1 VTGTAPDTA
10 SAAGPAEPGSPGW
23 DDEDDYLWLHDALDA
38 VASLGRAFHS
48 EDGRALTPEDVF
60 SASRSVLRRLADFRV
75 MGLLSVDD
83 EGLGFE
89 LAVADPP
96 EARDAILREV
106 DHQTRE
112 KTFGWALYQDR
123 PVLVPGSSLGRWV
136 LLHVLSTPSRISGM
150 FIGSLDS
157 RTPFI
162 PEMAQKVLSILLQSC
177 AGSLESGS
185 LYRELEEYN
194 RNLEETIDQRT
205 RELRRSEE
213 AARTASK
220 AKSQFLAN
228 MSHEIRTPLN
238 GILGSTDLLL
248 DTPLSS
254 EQREHALTALRSGRN
269 LLGLINDI
277 LDFSKIEAGRVSVER
292 IPFDLREVVEEVAVA
307 MAPVAHEKGLE
318 EVVRFTPGTPRYL
331 LGDPGKIRQILT
343 NLVSNAVKFTESGHI
358 TIQAEVRAENGE
370 VPRIRLSV
378 KDTGVGIE
386 EEDLARIFEEF
397 EQADASTTRRFG
409 GTGLGLAISRELAGL
424 LGGTMDVTSEVG
436 VGSVFSVTIPI
447 PLDQEGEMGRRGF
460 FPRRDLR
467 ALVLSPSIPVRD
479 ALREELEWIG
489 VEVAMARDSRDAR
502 ALLKKG
508 AAEGAPFRLAFLDAG
523 FEGGE
528 LTSLARWIREEDG
541 QRKMV
546 LLALMPRQDRRAVGM
561 ADCSR
566 MDRVITKPVLHRH
579 LGEALDLAAGKSG
592 LGRGRGGREAG
603 SHGGLPE
610 LAGRVLLV
618 DDEEVNRLLAHRMLE
633 RLGLQARVAREGS
646 EALELLAEE
655 AFDLV
660 LMDCYMPGLDGFQ
673 ATTAIRSREDGHH
686 RIPILAL
693 TASTLKEDQEQCMAV
708 GMDGVLVK
716 PLDVEALGEALAV
729 WLPRADGEEA
739 ETSRGEGIRS
749 RDVDPSVFEAGAALR
764 RVDGDEDLLAEVGR
778 IFFQGWESQRAILR
792 RALRDGERNTLR
804 QTAHRVRGSALNLCA
819 GAVAERSGELEAAA
833 PGAVFEEVQALLVEL
848 EEAVESFRDEFSRAL
863 HPEGVAA

>member
-1 VTGTAPDTA
+1 MTGTAPDIA
-10 SAAGPAEPGSPGW
+10 SAAHPAEPGSPGW
-23 DDEDDYLWLHDALDA
+23 DGEDDYLWLHDALDA

-48 EDGRALTPEDVF
+48 EDGQALTPEDVF
-60 SASRSVLRRLADFRV
+60 SATRSVLRRLADFRV

-83 EGLGFE
+83 EGLGFD

-96 EARDAILREV
+96 EAREAILREV
-106 DHQTRE
+106 EHQTRE

-162 PEMAQKVLSILLQSC
+162 PEMAQKVLSILLQHC
-177 AGSLESGS
+177 AGSLESGH

-213 AARTASK
+213 AARAASK

-248 DTPLSS
+248 DTALSS

-269 LLGLINDI
+269 LLGLINDV

-343 NLVSNAVKFTESGHI
+343 NLVSNAVKFTESGHV
-358 TIQAEVRAENGE
+358 TVQAEVKAEDRE

-386 EEDLARIFEEF
+386 EGDLARIFEEF

-409 GTGLGLAISRELAGL
+409 GTGLGLAISRELTGL
-424 LGGTMDVTSEVG
+424 LGGTMEVTSEVG
-436 VGSVFSVTIPI
+436 VGSVFSVTLPI
-447 PLDQEGEMGRRGF
+447 PLDEEAEIGRRGSF
-460 FPRRDLR
+460 SRRGLR
-467 ALVLSPSIPVRD
+467 ALVLSPSIPLRD

-502 ALLKKG
+502 ILLKKG
-508 AAEGAPFRLAFLDAG
+508 AAQGAPFRLALLDAG
-523 FEGGE
+523 FDGGE
-528 LTSLARWIREEDG
+528 LASLARWIREEEG
-541 QRKMV
+541 QRDMV
-546 LLALMPRQDRRAVGM
+546 LLALMPRQDRRAVGV

-566 MDRVITKPVLHRH
+566 MDRVITKPVLGGH
-579 LGEALDLAAGKSG
+579 LAEALDLASGRTGVGK
-592 LGRGRGGREAG
+592 GRDPREAG

-610 LAGRVLLV
+610 LAGRALLV
-618 DDEEVNRLLAHRMLE
+618 DDEEVNRLLAQRMLE
-633 RLGLQARVAREGS
+633 RLGLQTRVAREGS
-646 EALELLAEE
+646 EALELLEEE

-673 ATTAIRSREDGHH
+673 ATTAIRSREDEHH

-693 TASTLKEDQEQCMAV
+693 TASTLKEDEEQCLAV

-716 PLDVEALGEALAV
+716 PLDVETLGKALV
-729 WLPRADGEEA
+729 RWLPPTDGDEA
-739 ETSRGEGIRS
+739 GQWGDGGALSRN
-749 RDVDPSVFEAGAALR
+749 VDPSVFDAEAALR
-764 RVDGDEDLLAEVGR
+764 RVDGEEELLVEVGR

-792 RALRDGERNTLR
+792 KALKEGERNTLR
-804 QTAHRVRGSALNLCA
+804 QIAHRVRGSSLNLCA
-819 GAVAERSGELEAAA
+819 GTVAERSGELEAAA

-848 EEAVESFRDEFSRAL
+848 EEAVDAFRNEFSRAL
-863 HPEGVAA
+863 QQEGVAA